1 MLFRSI
7 LTGLNKTLSGTANIA
22 NLSNVVIG
30 TDSNYIGELIDG
42 DLIIFSTDPIDLPNT
57 NYIISNDTVYLPPA
71 VNDITP
77 AFTRD
82 LINYCSGQ
90 YVPHYFKTFIEQRIS
105 GRLMGDIVNEG
116 YIGLNSAL
124 ASVLYQQNIDI
135 DNTQESWIENYI
147 INYLD
152 AGGSEFDDYLITRG
166 TTEEVT
172 KVYFVADTVA
182 VDDED
187 QITIGNS
194 APVTANN
201 LYIKLIYT
209 DTAEVV
215 NVSATEIIISHNMQG
230 TSNNIPGIIHKN
242 I

>member
-1 MLFRSI
+1 M
-7 LTGLNKTLSGTANIA
+7 TGVQTCAL
-22 NLSNVVIG
+22 
-30 TDSNYIGELIDG
+30 
-42 DLIIFSTDPIDLPNT
+42 PI
-57 NYIISNDTVYLPPA
+57 
-71 VNDITP
+71 
-77 AFTRD
+77 
-82 LINYCSGQ
+82 
-90 YVPHYFKTFIEQRIS
+90 
-105 GRLMGDIVNEG
+105 
-116 YIGLNSAL
+116 LNSAL